1 MHACYQLLHAL
12 STEKN
17 HCSTHIGM
25 HTERQTD
32 LCKQP
37 LHLWRPIKTEL
48 KSNLSLSLSLCMQY
62 YECTFWPIDRSMH
75 YAFVCLA
82 SCTTIYLSLF
92 IFVSTVSGSNYTC
105 CVCLVKLYICMQ
117 LVARLVTFS
126 LEIVGKTESPQ
137 SLSPIMVQSR
147 CRTLAYCMALLPA
160 TTLRNYYHLFV

>member
-1 MHACYQLLHAL
+1 MHCRLKKTIAARTLACTLRGRQTCASNL
-12 STEKN
+12 STYDDRSKRN
-17 HCSTHIGM
+17 WKAI
-25 HTERQTD
+25 
-32 LCKQP
+32 
-37 LHLWRPIKTEL
+37 
-48 KSNLSLSLSLCMQY
+48 SLSLSLCMQY

-92 IFVSTVSGSNYTC
+92 IFISTVSGSNYT

-160 TTLRNYYHLFV
+160 TTLRNYYHLFCLVVWV